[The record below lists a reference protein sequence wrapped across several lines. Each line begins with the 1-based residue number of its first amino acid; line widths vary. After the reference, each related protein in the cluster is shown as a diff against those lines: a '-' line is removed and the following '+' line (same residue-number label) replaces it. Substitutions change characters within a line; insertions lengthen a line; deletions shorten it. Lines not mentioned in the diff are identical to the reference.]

1 MRKENKKPLTFDK
14 LLEYHRKLLI
24 PELEEKFVTKKEFSG
39 LKTDVGILKTDV
51 AELKTDMQGLK
62 KEFGEFKKETLTNED
77 KILKKLDILLTEK
90 KVREYQEEKQKKLWA
105 IIIKALKEHRIL
117 SPQELEEIA
126 RLEIF

>member
-24 PELEEKFVTKKEFSG
+24 PELEEKFVIKKEFSDF
-39 LKTDVGILKTDV
+39 KNKIFTDV
-51 AELKTDMQGLK
+51 
-62 KEFGEFKKETLTNED
+62 D
-77 KILKKLDILLTEK
+77 KLSKKLDILLTEK
-90 KVREYQEEKQKKLWA
+90 TVREYQEKKEKKLWA

-117 SPQELEEIA
+117 SSRELEEIA

>member
-1 MRKENKKPLTFDK
+1 MKKKKSTQKPLTLD
-14 LLEYHRKLLI
+14 
-24 PELEEKFVTKKEFSG
+24 ELASYNQEVLFPAMEARFVTKTEFKA
-39 LKTDVGILKTDV
+39 LKT
-51 AELKTDMQGLK
+51 
-62 KEFGEFKKETLTNED
+62 EFKDFKNESLTNQD
-77 KILKKLDILLTEK
+77 KMLKKLDILLTEK

>member
-24 PELEEKFVTKKEFSG
+24 PELEEKFVIKKEFSG

-62 KEFGEFKKETLTNED
+62 KEFGEFKEETLTNED

-117 SPQELEEIA
+117 SSQELREIA